1 LLSRNMIS
9 GSASPGHQWSWIQ
22 YQSSIILGFSLEE
35 YKTGTVWIAHRKVEP
50 YR

>member
-1 LLSRNMIS
+1 MFSD
-9 GSASPGHQWSWIQ
+9 SASPRNQWSWIQ

-35 YKTGTVWIAHRKVEP
+35 YKTGTVWIAHRRVER